1 MIYTNAQ
8 FRSILNGLGYREEL
22 PSDRYY
28 PISYDESPIT
38 DEPTVEA
45 VMAFQTYFNLA
56 ADGIVGPE
64 TMYMASVEMETLH
77 MELNQVMNSN
87 IPVGEPFYG
96 PLTVNA
102 VQDFERVNGYFA
114 IDGIASL
121 PVRQALYQQANQNV
135 AKRELATL
143 AV

>member
-38 DEPTVEA
+38 DEPTVEV
-45 VMAFQTYFNLA
+45 VMAFQAYFNLA
-56 ADGIVGPE
+56 VDGIVGPE

-77 MELNQVMNSN
+77 MELNQVMGSN

-96 PLTVNA
+96 PLTIAV
-102 VQDFERVNGYFA
+102 VQDFERVNGDFA
-114 IDGIASL
+114 IDGVASL
-121 PVRQALYQQANQNV
+121 PVRQLLYQQANANV
-135 AKRELATL
+135 ATRKLA
-143 AV
+143 AVS